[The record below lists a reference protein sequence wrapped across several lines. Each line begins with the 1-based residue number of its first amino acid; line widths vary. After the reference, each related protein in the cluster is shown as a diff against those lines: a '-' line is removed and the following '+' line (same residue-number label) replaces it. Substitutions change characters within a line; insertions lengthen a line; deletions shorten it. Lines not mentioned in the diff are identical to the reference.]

1 MAHEEGSDPL
11 PAVKARLL
19 RLLLAVVVLL
29 ALAAGALVWRGLQA
43 PPQRPLLAAVDI
55 QPPTPLV
62 AFALERPEGGQF
74 ANADLLGRWSIVFFG
89 YTYCPD
95 ICPTA
100 LATLVQMRNE
110 LVRQGATPPQVVF
123 ISVDPQRDTP
133 EVLRQYARSF
143 DPAFLSVG
151 GSDVALAPLV
161 KQLGVYYFRHDKTG
175 DPHYVVDHS
184 AGLYLIDPQGR
195 WRAFFPPPQE
205 GQKLAA
211 DFLAL
216 TSPR

>member
-1 MAHEEGSDPL
+1 MAGEAGNH
-11 PAVKARLL
+11 KARLP
-19 RLLLAVVVLL
+19 RLLLAVGLAL
-29 ALAAGALVWRGLQA
+29 ALAAGALVWRGMQG
-43 PPQRPLLAAVDI
+43 PHPQPLLAAVDL
-55 QPPTPLV
+55 QPPAPLP
-62 AFALERPEGGQF
+62 AFVLQKPEGGTF
-74 ANADLLGRWSIVFFG
+74 TNNDLAGRWSIIFFG

-100 LATLVQMRNE
+100 LTTLVQMRNE

-123 ISVDPQRDTP
+123 ISVDPKRDQP
-133 EVLRQYARSF
+133 EVLRQYASSF
-143 DPAFLSVG
+143 DSAFLSVS
-151 GSDVALAPLV
+151 GSDAALASLV
-161 KQLGVYYFRHDKTG
+161 KHLGVYYFRHDKDG

-211 DFLAL
+211 DFIAL
-216 TSPR
+216 TASP